1 MNTRITSLL
10 LKDVRCF
17 AGAQRAELSKA
28 TLLVGENSTGKSTF
42 LGCLNGIVH
51 LTGLVELT
59 DQTNYF
65 DQEPF
70 QMGSFE
76 NLVRSGSSSF
86 RVGIG
91 MEDTCFRQLEIEFE
105 PGRGDALQERVLEL
119 KLADTPPRGGAR
131 LRIERDTPEGKE
143 ERWRFSGP
151 GFEFTLDQ
159 SVVSYRQFTSWLSQ
173 NVRRNILPFD
183 SDVTQFKKRMG
194 RTTDRELA
202 MFGKFI
208 NFFRHQFRAPET
220 ALAVRAID
228 PNGLERSRSYPK
240 DPLGVLGGG
249 AHPGAINNSGR
260 ELGLFNRVDVRE
272 RGPHQYEILA
282 DVSGVMRNLVDVGYG
297 ITSVLP
303 LIKSLVDTSRDTL
316 LLLQQ
321 PEVHIHPSAQAKLV
335 RMMAESNHRLIVETH
350 SDHVIDWLRIMVTE
364 GDLAASDVSI
374 VYFERLADDPS
385 KTRLHQ
391 LCLDGSGNLSG
402 QPQNYRQ
409 FFSEETARLL
419 GLPI

>member
-51 LTGLVELT
+51 LAGLVELT

-91 MEDTCFRQLEIEFE
+91 MEDDRFRQLEIEFE

-131 LRIERDTPEGKE
+131 LRIERDTPEGRE

-151 GFEFTLDQ
+151 
-159 SVVSYRQFTSWLSQ
+159 
-173 NVRRNILPFD
+173 
-183 SDVTQFKKRMG
+183 
-194 RTTDRELA
+194 EL
-202 MFGKFI
+202 
-208 NFFRHQFRAPET
+208 
-220 ALAVRAID
+220 
-228 PNGLERSRSYPK
+228 
-240 DPLGVLGGG
+240 
-249 AHPGAINNSGR
+249 
-260 ELGLFNRVDVRE
+260 RV
-272 RGPHQYEILA
+272 H
-282 DVSGVMRNLVDVGYG
+282 
-297 ITSVLP
+297 T
-303 LIKSLVDTSRDTL
+303 
-316 LLLQQ
+316 
-321 PEVHIHPSAQAKLV
+321 
-335 RMMAESNHRLIVETH
+335 
-350 SDHVIDWLRIMVTE
+350 
-364 GDLAASDVSI
+364 
-374 VYFERLADDPS
+374 
-385 KTRLHQ
+385 
-391 LCLDGSGNLSG
+391 
-402 QPQNYRQ
+402 
-409 FFSEETARLL
+409 
-419 GLPI
+419 